1 MGAACVGPLAALG
14 HTSPIAHCT
23 LSKHDAASHAKK
35 EEELRKQYA
44 EAMACVASG
53 QCTAYG
59 ASKMLADDEQS
70 LRWPLISRRGLTDRI
85 ERILR
90 SKSIYAR
97 TGCQLQA

>member
-1 MGAACVGPLAALG
+1 MWRLMGGRLRLGAACVGPLAALG

-35 EEELRKQYA
+35 EEERRKQYA

-59 ASKMLADDEQS
+59 ASKMLADAS
-70 LRWPLISRRGLTDRI
+70 SRCVG
-85 ERILR
+85 R
-90 SKSIYAR
+90 SFL
-97 TGCQLQA
+97 GVG